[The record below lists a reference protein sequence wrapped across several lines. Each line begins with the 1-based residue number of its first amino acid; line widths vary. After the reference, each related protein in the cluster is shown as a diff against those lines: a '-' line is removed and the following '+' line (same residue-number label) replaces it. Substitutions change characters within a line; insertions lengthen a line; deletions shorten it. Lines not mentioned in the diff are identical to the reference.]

1 MIDRSGQGSGE
12 PAVFG
17 FNIAPSDVQYLPFV
31 PRAIY
36 VGGSGDVAIM
46 MPGGDIVLLTGAVQ
60 GSVLPVRAIKVF
72 FTGTTAT
79 NLVGLY

>member
-17 FNIAPSDVQYLPFV
+17 FNISPSDVSYLPFV

-36 VGGSGDVAIM
+36 VGGSGDVALM
-46 MPGGDIVLLTGAVQ
+46 MPGGDIVLLTGTVQ
-60 GSVLPVRAIKVF
+60 GSVLPVRAVKVF
-72 FTGTTAT
+72 STGTTAT